1 MPKYYGCPC
10 EGCGEPLTL
19 KDDIV
24 VCPDCGAPYHRTCY
38 EKLGRCIHSPA
49 HAAGY
54 EWHFPYQDAELRTCP
69 SCGERTLRSE
79 ETCRCC
85 GAALPPETEADEQL
99 NDRKAAQDEQHG
111 GFDYERFYRQYEQ
124 QTMDPLHRNLQAAF
138 GKDELIDGIPS
149 SDWMTYIGTAA
160 PVYLNDYSRMQLQH
174 TKISMC
180 FSALVFGPF
189 YFFYRKAW
197 KPAFGFLAAELVVAL
212 PTLLSMMQATG
223 SPLTAGISSTA
234 IVVLSRIMTVFSFA
248 LVMLRTLYAKW
259 LYRKSA
265 AERIRRIRAE
275 FPDAAQRRAVL
286 SAQGGVSIAGV
297 IGAFVLLMVLGA
309 CATVLMGPN
318 LDALAGML

>member
-1 MPKYYGCPC
+1 MKQPSKDLTQGSLWKNIFVFSI
-10 EGCGEPLTL
+10 PLML
-19 KDDIV
+19 SNVLQVLFNMSDIAV
-24 VCPDCGAPYHRTCY
+24 V
-38 EKLGRCIHSPA
+38 
-49 HAAGY
+49 
-54 EWHFPYQDAELRTCP
+54 
-69 SCGERTLRSE
+69 
-79 ETCRCC
+79 
-85 GAALPPETEADEQL
+85 
-99 NDRKAAQDEQHG
+99 G
-111 GFDYERFYRQYEQ
+111 GFAGPLALGSVGSTAILV
-124 QTMDPLHRNLQAAF
+124 TMFTGFLIGLAGGINVLTALYLGAGKKQALSHTVHSALIVSICSGLALLLFGICFARPVLEILHT
-138 GKDELIDGIPS
+138 KEELIDGIPY
-149 SDWMTYIGTAA
+149 SDWNDYIGKAA

>member
-79 ETCRCC
+79 EICRCC

-111 GFDYERFYRQYEQ
+111 GFDYDSDYYGDDLPFWSEVACSDGSQRPHLIVPYTLDANDMRFATAQGFNTAEQ
-124 QTMDPLHRNLQAAF
+124 FYTYL
-138 GKDELIDGIPS
+138 KD
-149 SDWMTYIGTAA
+149 
-160 PVYLNDYSRMQLQH
+160 
-174 TKISMC
+174 
-180 FSALVFGPF
+180 
-189 YFFYRKAW
+189 
-197 KPAFGFLAAELVVAL
+197 
-212 PTLLSMMQATG
+212 
-223 SPLTAGISSTA
+223 
-234 IVVLSRIMTVFSFA
+234 SFD
-248 LVMLRTLYAKW
+248 VLYAEGETAPKMMSVGMHCRLLGRPGRFRALQRFLDYIQQHDKVW
-259 LYRKSA
+259 VCTRQQIADHWRETHPYR
-265 AERIRRIRAE
+265 
-275 FPDAAQRRAVL
+275 
-286 SAQGGVSIAGV
+286 G
-297 IGAFVLLMVLGA
+297 
-309 CATVLMGPN
+309 
-318 LDALAGML
+318 